1 MGTRKYTWLV
11 TTELCSI
18 KRLATLKLEYVFL
31 GHILPV
37 FPKFLLIILSEKATA
52 LNIWEH
58 TGVNLIYEARFSPCY
73 PSLLK

>member
-1 MGTRKYTWLV
+1 MGIKKYTWLV

-31 GHILPV
+31 RHILPV
-37 FPKFLLIILSEKATA
+37 FPNFSLIIRSEKATV

-58 TGVNLIYEARFSPCY
+58 TGVNVIYDARFLPCY